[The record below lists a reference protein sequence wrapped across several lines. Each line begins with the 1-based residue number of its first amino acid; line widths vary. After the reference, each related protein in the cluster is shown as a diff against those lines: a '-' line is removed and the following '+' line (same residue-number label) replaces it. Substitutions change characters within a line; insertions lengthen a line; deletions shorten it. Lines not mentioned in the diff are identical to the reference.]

1 MKQQVQTLN
10 DGQLAKRYQWRG
22 NKKQR
27 LAMELWTDPASKTFG
42 NAYQSFLK
50 AGFSPSYAKNVMN
63 ITPKWL
69 SEYIDRLDFQPEHI
83 KQGIQSLAV
92 KSNNS
97 RSPDDTRLKAYEI
110 LAKIS
115 GMIDNKGTTVNIVQ
129 PILNGES
136 VKRKVINQDSKDS
149 TVSIDSD

>member
-1 MKQQVQTLN
+1 MNKLQTTEQGLT
-10 DGQLAKRYQWRG
+10 KKYQWRG
-22 NKKQR
+22 NAKQKM
-27 LAMELWTDPASKTFG
+27 AMDNWTNPGSQTFG

-69 SEYIDRLDFQPEHI
+69 SEYIDRIDFQPEQI
-83 KQGIQSLAV
+83 KQGIQALAT
-92 KSNNS
+92 KSKDS

-110 LAKIS
+110 LAKIT

-129 PILNGES
+129 PILNGQS
-136 VKRKVINQDSKDS
+136 VRPKVVIDQDSN
-149 TVSIDSD
+149 TTELVE